1 MVGYERGDPEV
12 RFSTR
17 GRYGVKAMFVLAQY
31 YGQGPLPLNQIAED
45 QGLSEAYLEQLVG
58 ELRKSG
64 LVKSVRGSQGGYLL
78 GKSPEKITVGD
89 VIRVLE
95 GPIAPTDCVI
105 DNDSLDLCEQNGQ
118 CVTQLIWKQVRDSIT
133 DVLDGI
139 TLADML
145 VEAEEIDGKDQ
156 QSRLKL

>member
-1 MVGYERGDPEV
+1 M

-17 GRYGVKAMFVLAQY
+17 GRYGVKAMFVLAQH
-31 YGQGPLPLNQIAED
+31 YGQGPLPLNQVAED

-64 LVKSVRGSQGGYLL
+64 LVKSVRGAQGGYLL
-78 GKSPEKITVGD
+78 GKAPGKITVGD

-95 GPIAPTDCVI
+95 GPIAPADCVI
-105 DNDSLDLCEQNGQ
+105 DDDTLDLCDQAGQ
-118 CVTQLIWKQVRDSIT
+118 CVTRLIWKRVRDSIT

-145 VEAEEIDGKDQ
+145 VEAEEMDDGEE
-156 QSRLKL
+156 QSQLEF

>member
-1 MVGYERGDPEV
+1 M

-17 GRYGVKAMFVLAQY
+17 GRYGVKAMFVLAQHF
-31 YGQGPLPLNQIAED
+31 GQGPLPLNQIAQD

-78 GKSPEKITVGD
+78 GKSPGQITVGD
-89 VIRVLE
+89 IIRVLE
-95 GPIAPTDCVI
+95 GPIAPADCVL
-105 DNDSLDLCEQNGQ
+105 DNETLDLCDRAGQ
-118 CVTQLIWKQVRDSIT
+118 CVTQLIWKRVRDSIT

-145 VEAEEIDGKDQ
+145 TEADELFAEEGQ
-156 QSRLKL
+156 TQLEF

>member
-1 MVGYERGDPEV
+1 
-12 RFSTR
+12 
-17 GRYGVKAMFVLAQY
+17 MFVLAQHF
-31 YGQGPLPLNQIAED
+31 GQGPLPLNQIAQD

-78 GKSPEKITVGD
+78 GKSPGQITVGD
-89 VIRVLE
+89 IIRVLE
-95 GPIAPTDCVI
+95 GPIAPADCVL
-105 DNDSLDLCEQNGQ
+105 DNETLDLCDRAGQ
-118 CVTQLIWKQVRDSIT
+118 CVTQLIWKRVRDSIT

-145 VEAEEIDGKDQ
+145 TEADELFAEEGQ
-156 QSRLKL
+156 TQLEF